1 MCCVREKGLYTIVP
15 LLHARTL
22 TRPRRLYRPHPPL
35 TGFGV
40 DSGLPDFRGD
50 EGFWN
55 AYPPMRRLG
64 LSFIDCANPQ
74 WFDREP
80 EFAWGFYGHRLQL
93 YRDTEPHDGFHI
105 LLDWMRLADRG
116 RGDGNGAVRR
126 RAQFDYTAA
135 HPDEL
140 TFKQGDVITVLS
152 GGQDAEDTTTE
163 EDTTTL
169 SALGQ
174 YLMTPATAA
183 VTAAATAA
191 ATAAVTAAAAGGS
204 DSGWTKGLLESNGQT
219 GMFPTNHT
227 VGWEETE
234 TYKTEAGA
242 GAEVEA
248 GSDRSGRI
256 QREGFAFTS
265 NVDGQ
270 LQKAGFPEDTVAE
283 CHGSI
288 HHLQCTKGWKCDG
301 VIAPNVSQIV
311 VNPDTFKADLA
322 TVPSCP
328 SGGTASCAAPYAR
341 PNILM
346 FGDGEWCGE
355 RTDGQMRRFQA
366 WVRSVKDRGLRAV
379 VVEAGAGSTVPTVRM
394 TSERLARGLDAPL
407 IRINLRE
414 SEIPSVGAWA
424 GEPGEPGGGAPAAW
438 ATVVDALR
446 AGGEAGEAEQQQLM
460 DAARQGNISLAM
472 GSLAALKAMDV
483 MVKDLGG

>member
-1 MCCVREKGLYTIVP
+1 MCCDESDPSPYST
-15 LLHARTL
+15 HARSLSTRRYTVPTL
-22 TRPRRLYRPHPPL
+22 PH

-50 EGFWN
+50 EGFWS

-64 LSFIDCANPQ
+64 LSFVDCANPQ

-116 RGDGNGAVRR
+116 RGEGNGAVRR
-126 RAQFDYTAA
+126 RAQFDYTAT

-140 TFKQGDVITVLS
+140 AFKQGDIITVLS
-152 GGQDAEDTTTE
+152 GGEDAEDTPTE

-174 YLMTPATAA
+174 YLMTPAAAAAAAFTTAA
-183 VTAAATAA
+183 AAATAA
-191 ATAAVTAAAAGGS
+191 GS
-204 DSGWTKGLLESNGQT
+204 DLGWTKGRLESNGQT

-234 TYKTEAGA
+234 GTH
-242 GAEVEA
+242 
-248 GSDRSGRI
+248 
-256 QREGFAFTS
+256 REGFAFTS

-270 LQKAGFPEDTVAE
+270 LQKAGFPEDAVAE

-301 VIAPNVSQIV
+301 VITPNVSQIV
-311 VNPDTFKADLA
+311 VNPDTFKADLD

-355 RTDGQMRRFQA
+355 RTDDQMRRFQA
-366 WVRSVKDRGLRAV
+366 WVRSVGDRGLRAV

-424 GEPGEPGGGAPAAW
+424 GGAGGAGGGVPAAW

-446 AGGEAGEAEQQQLM
+446 AEGGAGEAEQQQLM
-460 DAARQGNISLAM
+460 EAARQGNISLAM

-483 MVKDLGG
+483 IVKDLERHVIRNTIQG